1 MQKKIKYEKK
11 IKLYKDIIEY
21 IIIIYN
27 TLCLLIKFAISN
39 NNKKFI
45 ANYFN
50 FSGIVPFLIV

>member
-21 IIIIYN
+21 
-27 TLCLLIKFAISN
+27 N

-50 FSGIVPFLIV
+50 FSGIVPFLFV